1 MLDIIGPYPPPY
13 GGISVHIMRLIP
25 YYKSSGIDYTVY
37 NHGKFDNPKLKVVS
51 IYNDYLWWLKYLLL
65 GSSADVVHFHFFT
78 LIHFVYVLIFS
89 RFHKNKIVISIHN
102 EKLLLINPKM
112 KNFLV
117 FCLLKTKNKTVIAVS
132 QKVSDYLND
141 NHIETIYIPAYIP
154 PIKQKKI
161 EDKFLDIFYSTSRDL
176 DSIDSTYSFDMVIEL
191 LNTIEEENI
200 LKDTEYK
207 DYKLHFFIGSKEYD
221 YTSFS
226 SKLASV
232 KNQDKIVIYE
242 EKNMSEYLGV
252 ADLLLRPNRVDAYGV
267 SVKEA
272 LDNDID
278 AIASDVCRRPKGTIL
293 FKNNSMDDLLYK
305 FRMFVKGELKYS
317 YQNRIE
323 TNYHLRLIDIYR
335 DLGG

>member
-1 MLDIIGPYPPPY
+1 MRKICIMNHKGGVGKTTTAINLAAGLSREDKKVILIDLDPQGNIDLSLKVMARFNLYDAMKGDVPLADCIVHLAKNLDII
-13 GGISVHIMRLIP
+13 SSTESLVKAE
-25 YYKSSGIDYTVY
+25 YYLYQQESNKM
-37 NHGKFDNPKLKVVS
+37 FLK
-51 IYNDYLWWLKYLLL
+51 
-65 GSSADVVHFHFFT
+65 
-78 LIHFVYVLIFS
+78 
-89 RFHKNKIVISIHN
+89 
-102 EKLLLINPKM
+102 
-112 KNFLV
+112 
-117 FCLLKTKNKTVIAVS
+117 
-132 QKVSDYLND
+132 
-141 NHIETIYIPAYIP
+141 
-154 PIKQKKI
+154 
-161 EDKFLDIFYSTSRDL
+161 
-176 DSIDSTYSFDMVIEL
+176 EL